1 MNYSE
6 KDTTASEHELI
17 LVFPSIKSLF
27 TYVQKKWLIFII
39 VGLLGGLA
47 GYFYAA
53 MQKPMYKSKL
63 TFALDEGGSGG
74 NAGGLSGLASQF
86 GLNVGGGKDI
96 FGGDNIIEIMKSRR
110 MVERVLLSSDT
121 FTGNKPETLIE
132 YYLQISGQRKSNRSL
147 VSVHFPVADSR
158 DSLNYTED
166 SVLKKV
172 YKELIS
178 GFLKAEK
185 PNKKLNIF
193 EVNVTSAN
201 EKFSKI
207 FTERLVSETNKFYV
221 EIRTK
226 KTKET
231 IIVLENRVASMKGN
245 LNSSISNRAAVQDAN
260 VNPAFAAAQ
269 VPVMQQLA
277 NTQAYSRAYEEMFK
291 NLEIARFRY
300 LNDIPLLQIIDAADY
315 PMEKIKWGKL
325 KTAIIS
331 SGVSFFLLLCIL
343 LFIRILKLSKLQSA

>member
-6 KDTTASEHELI
+6 KNTTASEHELI

-27 TYVQKKWLIFII
+27 IYVQKKWLIFII

-132 YYLQISGQRKSNRSL
+132 YYFTL
-147 VSVHFPVADSR
+147 F
-158 DSLNYTED
+158 
-166 SVLKKV
+166 KK
-172 YKELIS
+172 
-178 GFLKAEK
+178 F
-185 PNKKLNIF
+185 
-193 EVNVTSAN
+193 
-201 EKFSKI
+201 
-207 FTERLVSETNKFYV
+207 
-221 EIRTK
+221 
-226 KTKET
+226 
-231 IIVLENRVASMKGN
+231 
-245 LNSSISNRAAVQDAN
+245 
-260 VNPAFAAAQ
+260 
-269 VPVMQQLA
+269 
-277 NTQAYSRAYEEMFK
+277 
-291 NLEIARFRY
+291 
-300 LNDIPLLQIIDAADY
+300 
-315 PMEKIKWGKL
+315 
-325 KTAIIS
+325 
-331 SGVSFFLLLCIL
+331 
-343 LFIRILKLSKLQSA
+343 

>member
-17 LVFPSIKSLF
+17 LDLSNIKSLF
-27 TYVQKKWLIFII
+27 TYLQKKWLIFII

-53 MQKPMYKSKL
+53 MQKTMYKSKL
-63 TFALDEGGSGG
+63 TFALDEGGGGG

-86 GLNVGGGKDI
+86 GLSIGGSKDI
-96 FGGDNIIEIMKSRR
+96 FGGENIIEIMKSRR

-178 GFLKAEK
+178 NFLMAGK

-226 KTKET
+226 KAKET
-231 IIVLENRVASMKGN
+231 LIVLENRVASMKGN

-269 VPVMQQLA
+269 VPVIQQLA

-291 NLEIARFRY
+291 NLEIARFQY

-315 PMEKIKWGKL
+315 PMEKIKLGKL
-325 KTAIIS
+325 TTAIIS

-343 LFIRILKLSKLQSA
+343 LFTRTLKLSKLESA

>member
-6 KDTTASEHELI
+6 KDTTESEHEPI
-17 LVFPSIKSLF
+17 LVVSNIKSLF
-27 TYVQKKWLIFII
+27 TYLHKKWLIFII

-74 NAGGLSGLASQF
+74 NVGGLAGLASQF
-86 GLNVGGGKDI
+86 GLNIGGGKDI
-96 FGGDNIIEIMKSRR
+96 FAGENIIEIMKSRR

-132 YYLQISGQRKSNRSL
+132 YYLQISGKRKSNRSL
-147 VSVHFPVADSR
+147 VSVHFPVSDSR
-158 DSLNYTED
+158 NSLNYTED

-178 GFLKAEK
+178 DFLKAAK
-185 PNKKLNIF
+185 PDRKLNIF

-201 EKFSKI
+201 EKFSKV
-207 FTERLVSETNKFYV
+207 FTERIVQETNQFYV

-226 KTKET
+226 KASKTLEA
-231 IIVLENRVASMKGN
+231 LENRVAAMKGN
-245 LNSSISNRAAVQDAN
+245 LNVSISSRASQQDAN
-260 VNPAFAAAQ
+260 VNSVFASAQ
-269 VPVMQQLA
+269 VPVLKQQA
-277 NTQAYSRAYEEMFK
+277 NIQAFSGAYGEMFK
-291 NLEIARFRY
+291 NLEIARFQY
-300 LNDIPLLQIIDAADY
+300 LNDIPLLQIIDAPDY
-315 PMEKIKWGKL
+315 PLEKIKTGKL
-325 KTAIIS
+325 VSAVVVAI
-331 SGVSFFLLLCIL
+331 FFNLLLML
-343 LFIRILKLSKLQSA
+343 ALFFRWFLKEGK